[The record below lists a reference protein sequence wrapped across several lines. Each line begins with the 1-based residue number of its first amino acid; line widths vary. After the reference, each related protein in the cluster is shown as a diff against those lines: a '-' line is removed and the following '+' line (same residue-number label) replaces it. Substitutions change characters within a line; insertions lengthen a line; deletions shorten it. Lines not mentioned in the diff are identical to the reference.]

1 MEKQY
6 CAAPWRSLH
15 IYTSGDVKTCCSGH
29 SDMLGNLNDK
39 SIDQIL
45 LNPVLKEIRSTI
57 KSGRLHDTYCRTC
70 INSERYNT
78 SEREWHNNINQFF
91 DCSTASLNDYKI
103 VLADIRWSSLC
114 NLSCNYCSSGASS
127 AWARLQNI
135 PINEETKKYYL
146 DVVDFISKNLDT
158 IREVALV
165 GGEPLLMK
173 ENLALLDS
181 IPKHVLITI
190 ITNLAVNFD
199 KNKIVKKLLE
209 RPRVGWSMSFDN
221 IGDRFEYVRYGNNWN
236 TMNKNVSVVADKIK
250 NHTHHGG
257 IHAVYNLYNCTRL
270 IELKEYAVSKNL
282 TIQWQGLLGPSELN
296 PTLHNINVRN
306 LAIQEIKNL
315 KNKFE
320 LDSSENNFMA
330 GVLNVLESKITS
342 DSDMTNK
349 FLTFTEQIENVYHP
363 DTKGGFARLWPELF
377 MLI

>member
-1 MEKQY
+1 
-6 CAAPWRSLH
+6 
-15 IYTSGDVKTCCSGH
+15 
-29 SDMLGNLNDK
+29 MLGNLNDK

-57 KSGRLHDTYCRTC
+57 KSGRLHDTYCKTC

-127 AWARLQNI
+127 AWARLQNS

-146 DVVDFISKNLDT
+146 DVVNFISKNLDT

-221 IGDRFEYVRYGNNWN
+221 IGDRFEYVRYGNDWN

-250 NHTHHGG
+250 NHTQYGG

-282 TIQWQGLLGPSELN
+282 TIHWQGLHGPSELD